1 MAIAVDVGGTD
12 GIDPCR
18 NITVRASVC
27 GIAYGIGPCRN
38 ITVRTGGCGIADRI
52 VPRRNIA
59 DTPQSKYVPIV
70 HGAEIKGGARRPAEP
85 QTKEPT

>member
-1 MAIAVDVGGTD
+1 MTMVVDVGGAG
-12 GIDPCR
+12 GI
-18 NITVRASVC
+18 V
-27 GIAYGIGPCRN
+27 PCRN

-59 DTPQSKYVPIV
+59 ATPQYKYVPTV